1 MMNIV
6 CGKAFCKHAKGAT
19 IIMPLITN
27 NQPNDA
33 TSNYQEI
40 LNAILDLDMTYKKN
54 MSGQLP
60 KELELTFMRYAFKP
74 ASYLSNTMMD
84 LSLIHI

>member
-6 CGKAFCKHAKGAT
+6 CGKAFCKHAKGAA

-40 LNAILDLDMTYKKN
+40 LNAILDLDMT
-54 MSGQLP
+54 
-60 KELELTFMRYAFKP
+60 
-74 ASYLSNTMMD
+74 
-84 LSLIHI
+84 